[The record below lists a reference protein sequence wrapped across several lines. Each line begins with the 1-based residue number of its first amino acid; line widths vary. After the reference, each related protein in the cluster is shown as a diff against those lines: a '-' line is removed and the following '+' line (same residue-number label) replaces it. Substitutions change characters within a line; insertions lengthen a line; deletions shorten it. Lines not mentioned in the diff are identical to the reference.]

1 MQIGF
6 IVILIIA
13 IFVAIFA
20 IQNGTP
26 VPIDLFFARYEM
38 PLAVIMMI
46 CLILG
51 AVIIL
56 ILGTTRQ
63 FKKRSEQKELKNKI
77 KTLEGEKAQT
87 DINFKAL
94 ESDKEN
100 LIKTNDD
107 LSSKITQLEEEKRG
121 FVNKIAQLEKD
132 KIEFENK
139 IAEFQDIIKS
149 QEEALAPKLEELGD
163 KSIETVSEILD
174 EGVAQIDNEDS
185 EVESQ

>member
-26 VPIDLFFARYEM
+26 VPMDLFFARYEM

-51 AVIIL
+51 AVMVL

-63 FKKRSEQKELKNKI
+63 FKKRSEYKELKNRI
-77 KTLEGEKAQT
+77 KTLEGEKAQIET
-87 DINFKAL
+87 NIKTLEKEKADFTAKVDAL
-94 ESDKEN
+94 EKERQALQDENTGFIEKVTKLEDK
-100 LIKTNDD
+100 IKF
-107 LSSKITQLEEEKRG
+107 QEEELTGK
-121 FVNKIAQLEKD
+121 NQEIEMLKIQ
-132 KIEFENK
+132 N
-139 IAEFQDIIKS
+139 
-149 QEEALAPKLEELGD
+149 
-163 KSIETVSEILD
+163 
-174 EGVAQIDNEDS
+174 ID
-185 EVESQ
+185 

>member
-26 VPIDLFFARYEM
+26 VPMDLFFARYEM

-51 AVIIL
+51 AVMVL

-63 FKKRSEQKELKNKI
+63 LKKRSEYKELKNRI
-77 KTLEGEKAQT
+77 KTLEGEKAQIET
-87 DINFKAL
+87 NIKTLEKEKADFTAKVDAL
-94 ESDKEN
+94 EKERQALQDENTGFIEKVTKLEDK
-100 LIKTNDD
+100 IKF
-107 LSSKITQLEEEKRG
+107 QEEELTGK
-121 FVNKIAQLEKD
+121 NQEIEMLKIQNID
-132 KIEFENK
+132 KFRVE
-139 IAEFQDIIKS
+139 IA
-149 QEEALAPKLEELGD
+149 
-163 KSIETVSEILD
+163 D
-174 EGVAQIDNEDS
+174 EGTIQIDNENS
-185 EVESQ
+185 ETESQ

>member
-6 IVILIIA
+6 IVILVIA

-38 PLAVIMMI
+38 PLAVIMMV

-56 ILGTTRQ
+56 VLGTTRQ

-77 KTLEGEKAQT
+77 KTFETEKAQN
-87 DINFKAL
+87 DINIKAL
-94 ESDKEN
+94 ETEKQN
-100 LIKTNDD
+100 LKNTNEQ
-107 LSSKITQLEEEKRG
+107 LSAKITEL
-121 FVNKIAQLEKD
+121 ND
-132 KIEFENK
+132 KMK
-139 IAEFQDIIKS
+139 QK
-149 QEEALAPKLEELGD
+149 EEALIEKNREL
-163 KSIETVSEILD
+163 EILKTQTYENVTETID
-174 EGVAQIDNEDS
+174 EGDAQIVNENS
-185 EVESQ
+185 EVKSQ

>member
-6 IVILIIA
+6 IVILIMA

-51 AVIIL
+51 AIMVL

-77 KTLEGEKAQT
+77 KTIEGEKTQIET
-87 DINFKAL
+87 N
-94 ESDKEN
+94 
-100 LIKTNDD
+100 IKTLETEKAELAAKIEAFEAEKQTLQGENTGFIEK
-107 LSSKITQLEEEKRG
+107 LSQFEDKIRLLEEE
-121 FVNKIAQLEKD
+121 LTEKD
-132 KIEFENK
+132 QEIERLKIQN
-139 IAEFQDIIKS
+139 IDEFQEDVEITD
-149 QEEALAPKLEELGD
+149 EG
-163 KSIETVSEILD
+163 SIETNNENSE
-174 EGVAQIDNEDS
+174 A
-185 EVESQ
+185 ESQ

>member
-51 AVIIL
+51 AVMVL

-63 FKKRSEQKELKNKI
+63 FKKRSEHKELKNKI
-77 KTLEGEKAQT
+77 KALEGEKAQIETNIQTLKAENTESAAKIETFEAEKQALQSENT
-87 DINFKAL
+87 DFIEKV
-94 ESDKEN
+94 
-100 LIKTNDD
+100 
-107 LSSKITQLEEEKRG
+107 TQLE
-121 FVNKIAQLEKD
+121 D
-132 KIEFENK
+132 KIR
-139 IAEFQDIIKS
+139 I
-149 QEEALAPKLEELGD
+149 QEEELTAKD
-163 KSIETVSEILD
+163 QEIERLKIQNIDEIQEDVEITD
-174 EGVAQIDNEDS
+174 EGAIEIDNENS
-185 EVESQ
+185 EAESQ

>member
-26 VPIDLFFARYEM
+26 VPMDLFFARYEM

-51 AVIIL
+51 AVMVL

-63 FKKRSEQKELKNKI
+63 FKKRSEYKELKNRI
-77 KTLEGEKAQT
+77 KTLEGEKAQIET
-87 DINFKAL
+87 NIKTLEKEKADFTAKVDAL
-94 ESDKEN
+94 EKERQALQDENTGFIEKVTKLEDK
-100 LIKTNDD
+100 IKF
-107 LSSKITQLEEEKRG
+107 QEEELTGK
-121 FVNKIAQLEKD
+121 NQEIEMLKIQNID
-132 KIEFENK
+132 KFRVE
-139 IAEFQDIIKS
+139 IA
-149 QEEALAPKLEELGD
+149 
-163 KSIETVSEILD
+163 D
-174 EGVAQIDNEDS
+174 EGTIQIDNENS
-185 EVESQ
+185 ETESQ

>member
-26 VPIDLFFARYEM
+26 VPMDLFFARYEM

-51 AVIIL
+51 AVMVL

-63 FKKRSEQKELKNKI
+63 FKKRSEYKELKNRI
-77 KTLEGEKAQT
+77 KTLEGEKAQIET
-87 DINFKAL
+87 NIKTLEKEKADFTAKVDAL
-94 ESDKEN
+94 EKERQALQDENTGFIEKVTKLEDK
-100 LIKTNDD
+100 IKF
-107 LSSKITQLEEEKRG
+107 QEEELTGK
-121 FVNKIAQLEKD
+121 NQEIEMLKIQNID
-132 KIEFENK
+132 KFRVE
-139 IAEFQDIIKS
+139 IA
-149 QEEALAPKLEELGD
+149 
-163 KSIETVSEILD
+163 D
-174 EGVAQIDNEDS
+174 EGTIQIDNENS
-185 EVESQ
+185 ETESQWI

>member
-38 PLAVIMMI
+38 PLAVIMMV

-51 AVIIL
+51 AVMVL

-63 FKKRSEQKELKNKI
+63 FKKRSEYKELKNRI
-77 KTLEGEKAQT
+77 KTLEGEKAQIET
-87 DINFKAL
+87 NIKTLEKEKADFTAKVDAL
-94 ESDKEN
+94 EKERQALQDENTGFIEKVTKLEDK
-100 LIKTNDD
+100 IKF
-107 LSSKITQLEEEKRG
+107 QEEELTGK
-121 FVNKIAQLEKD
+121 NQEIEMLKIQNID
-132 KIEFENK
+132 KFRVE
-139 IAEFQDIIKS
+139 IA
-149 QEEALAPKLEELGD
+149 
-163 KSIETVSEILD
+163 D
-174 EGVAQIDNEDS
+174 EGTIQIDNENS
-185 EVESQ
+185 ETESQ

>member
-26 VPIDLFFARYEM
+26 VPVDLFFARYEM
-38 PLAVIMMI
+38 PLAVIMMA

-77 KTLEGEKAQT
+77 KAFETEKAQSE
-87 DINFKAL
+87 INIKAI
-94 ESDKEN
+94 ESEKQN
-100 LIKTNDD
+100 LTNTKAE
-107 LSSKITQLEEEKRG
+107 LSTKVTELSTK
-121 FVNKIAQLEKD
+121 VAQLND
-132 KIEFENK
+132 KIKLQEKEFNAK
-139 IAEFQDIIKS
+139 V
-149 QEEALAPKLEELGD
+149 QELETL
-163 KSIETVSEILD
+163 KTQTSSEIENVTEIID
-174 EGVAQIDNEDS
+174 EGVAQISDENS

>member
-26 VPIDLFFARYEM
+26 VPMDLFFARYEM

-51 AVIIL
+51 AVMEL

-63 FKKRSEQKELKNKI
+63 FKKRSEYKELKNRI
-77 KTLEGEKAQT
+77 KTLEGEKAQIET
-87 DINFKAL
+87 NIKTLEKEKADFTAKVDAL
-94 ESDKEN
+94 EKERQALQDENTGFIEKVTKLEDK
-100 LIKTNDD
+100 IKF
-107 LSSKITQLEEEKRG
+107 QEEELTGK
-121 FVNKIAQLEKD
+121 NQEIEMLKIQNID
-132 KIEFENK
+132 KFRVE
-139 IAEFQDIIKS
+139 IA
-149 QEEALAPKLEELGD
+149 
-163 KSIETVSEILD
+163 D
-174 EGVAQIDNEDS
+174 EGTIQIDNENS
-185 EVESQ
+185 ETESQ

>member
-26 VPIDLFFARYEM
+26 VPMDLFFARYEM

-51 AVIIL
+51 AVMVL

-63 FKKRSEQKELKNKI
+63 FKKRSENKELKNRI
-77 KTLEGEKAQT
+77 KTLEGEKAQIET
-87 DINFKAL
+87 NIKTLEKEKADFTAKVDAL
-94 ESDKEN
+94 EKERQALQDENTGFIEKVTKLEDK
-100 LIKTNDD
+100 IKF
-107 LSSKITQLEEEKRG
+107 QEEELTGK
-121 FVNKIAQLEKD
+121 NQEIEMLKIQNID
-132 KIEFENK
+132 KFRVE
-139 IAEFQDIIKS
+139 IA
-149 QEEALAPKLEELGD
+149 
-163 KSIETVSEILD
+163 D
-174 EGVAQIDNEDS
+174 EGTIQIDNENS
-185 EVESQ
+185 ETESQ

>member
-56 ILGTTRQ
+56 VLGTTRQ
-63 FKKRSEQKELKNKI
+63 FKKRSEQNELKNKLR
-77 KTLEGEKAQT
+77 TLEGEKAKFEN
-87 DINFKAL
+87 DIKAL
-94 ESDKEN
+94 ETEK
-100 LIKTNDD
+100 
-107 LSSKITQLEEEKRG
+107 TQLETNMEAIEREKQTLQNEIVEFSER
-121 FVNKIAQLEKD
+121 VNRLED
-132 KIEFENK
+132 KNK
-139 IAEFQDIIKS
+139 
-149 QEEALAPKLEELGD
+149 LLGEELAL
-163 KSIETVSEILD
+163 KEEEITMFITQNIDEVKEVTEITD
-174 EGVAQIDNEDS
+174 EGAMQIDNENS
-185 EVESQ
+185 EVESQWI